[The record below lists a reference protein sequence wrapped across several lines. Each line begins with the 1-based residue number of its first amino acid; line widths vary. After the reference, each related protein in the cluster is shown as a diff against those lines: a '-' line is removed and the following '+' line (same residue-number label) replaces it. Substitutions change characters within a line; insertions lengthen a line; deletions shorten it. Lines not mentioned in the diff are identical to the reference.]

1 MTVSETNNAFY
12 MWLVFCFVFWVC
24 FFLVF
29 FFGLW
34 GGGVKYIFQRVSTGW
49 FQITIRSWFDLDFVL
64 ICMNFF
70 LTWDRLCVIEEGDF
84 LNYLSISFSYTVNTK
99 RIHCIKMIKSA
110 WKKKTK
116 QETQQVVNSLWRF
129 RQGILNRAAKWK
141 VFYREENKIFVNY

>member
-1 MTVSETNNAFY
+1 MSHFLLVGGGGMTVSETNNAFY
-12 MWLVFCFVFWVC
+12 MWLVVWFVL
-24 FFLVF
+24 FFGCV

-110 WKKKTK
+110 WKKKRNK
-116 QETQQVVNSLWRF
+116 K
-129 RQGILNRAAKWK
+129 LNRLSTLFDDFVK
-141 VFYREENKIFVNY
+141 VS

>member
-12 MWLVFCFVFWVC
+12 MWLVFCFVLFFGCV
-24 FFLVF
+24 FFL
-29 FFGLW
+29 GLW
-34 GGGVKYIFQRVSTGW
+34 GGGVKFIFQRVSTGW